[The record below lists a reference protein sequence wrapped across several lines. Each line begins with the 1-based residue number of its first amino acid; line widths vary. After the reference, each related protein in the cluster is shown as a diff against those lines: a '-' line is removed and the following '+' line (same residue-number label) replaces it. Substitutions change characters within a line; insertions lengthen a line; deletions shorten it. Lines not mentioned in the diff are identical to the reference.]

1 MLLALVLVVAQ
12 ASAPTVTV
20 AATPAPPTTYHAE
33 IHARY
38 NPLGTSGT
46 LKLWFLP
53 SGNLRGT
60 YTPDDGGAGPTRVS
74 GVVDGTKISLDFS
87 ALDGLHIEGTID
99 HGTIRGFGTKRE
111 GSKQWLL
118 TATQGD
124 TLDASPTS
132 TRG

>member
-12 ASAPTVTV
+12 ASAPTVPA
-20 AATPAPPTTYHAE
+20 AATAAPPTSYHTE

-38 NPLGTSGT
+38 EVLGTSGT

-60 YTPDDGGAGPTRVS
+60 YTPDDGGTGSSSVH

-87 ALDGLHIEGTID
+87 ALGGLHIEGTIVG
-99 HGTIRGFGTKRE
+99 GTIRGFGTKRE
-111 GSKQWLL
+111 GSKQWVL
-118 TATQGD
+118 TGD
-124 TLDASPTS
+124 ILHDSSSS